1 MTGAGA
7 VNPFIASIDRGFTCL
22 IRCEEGFAMRA
33 NIRLFL
39 VIAGF
44 CIFVD
49 TAYIVWNIAYD
60 SQNLATDPSG
70 GERSVVEWV
79 GTIALGLV
87 AVLALLIA
95 FYLNRTRRAQGG
107 ELPEDRLDAQIDDGD
122 AEQGFYS
129 PWSWWPVALAGAAAL
144 LFLGVAIGA
153 WIAIIGVTAGI
164 LALIGWTYEYH
175 RGHFGH

>member
-1 MTGAGA
+1 
-7 VNPFIASIDRGFTCL
+7 
-22 IRCEEGFAMRA
+22 MRA

-39 VIAGF
+39 VLAGF
-44 CIFVD
+44 CILVD
-49 TAYIVWNIAYD
+49 AAYIIWNIIYD

-79 GTIALGLV
+79 GTITLGLV

-95 FYLNRTRRAQGG
+95 FYLNRTRRAQSE
-107 ELPEDRLDAQIDDGD
+107 ELPEDRPEAEIDDGD
-122 AEQGFYS
+122 AEQGFFS
-129 PWSWWPVALAGAAAL
+129 PWSWWPVALGGAAAL
-144 LFLGVAIGA
+144 LFLGLAIGA
-153 WIAIIGVTAGI
+153 WIAIIGVTVGI